1 MERLIQEDYP
11 NRPWEMVVICILLNQ
26 TTNMQVRKIL
36 PNLLNLIK
44 DPLTCSQM
52 DPDLI
57 ADVIR
62 PTGFYNIKAKRIVNM
77 SKAWLEGFD
86 DPSDLPGVGKYAT
99 ESWEI
104 FVNGN
109 LGISPTDKKLR
120 GYLERVRDLQGTKHL
135 QHYR

>member
-11 NRPWEMVVICILLNQ
+11 NRPWEMVVVCILLNQ
-26 TTNMQVRKIL
+26 TTNMQVRKVL

-77 SKAWLEGFD
+77 SKVWLEGFD
-86 DPSDLPGVGKYAT
+86 DPSDLPGVGKYAI

-109 LGISPTDKKLR
+109 LEISPTDKKLR
-120 GYLERVRDLQGTKHL
+120 GYLERRSDPIRNGASPTL
-135 QHYR
+135 

>member
-120 GYLERVRDLQGTKHL
+120 GYLERVRDLQGTEHL